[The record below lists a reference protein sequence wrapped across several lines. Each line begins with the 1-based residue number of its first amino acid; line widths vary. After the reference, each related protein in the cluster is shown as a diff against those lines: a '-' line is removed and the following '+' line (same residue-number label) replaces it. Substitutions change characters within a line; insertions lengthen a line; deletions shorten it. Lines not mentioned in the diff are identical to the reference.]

1 MVADISLLACSSFR
15 KDPPRASDKEGRFLT
30 SLALPE
36 AADEDSSSS
45 FTPTTVSQPDRPC
58 LAQLQSCR
66 FTLSDSYLLALPCV
80 LSFSQQI

>member
-36 AADEDSSSS
+36 AADEDNH
-45 FTPTTVSQPDRPC
+45 
-58 LAQLQSCR
+58 
-66 FTLSDSYLLALPCV
+66 LLAVHPLLLP
-80 LSFSQQI
+80 LSLNLTGHA